1 MEGYFT
7 EEISLRDHIVKVDR
21 EKTIELYQKLPGI
34 AESSH
39 CGCMDCRLYVK
50 QIGQASA
57 KVLAFFHQFGIDPTK
72 EAEVWRAISNENGF
86 DTYTAD
92 YHFVGN
98 IQGVDEL
105 EWIQIEE
112 ASFGLVN
119 YTRELPSPMI
129 PSAFSKPIVEMAVRI
144 TMPHSI
150 KGAKF

>member
-7 EEISLRDHIVKVDR
+7 EEISLSDHVVKVDR

-39 CGCMDCRLYVK
+39 CGCADCQLYVK

-57 KVLAFFHQFGIDPTK
+57 KVLAFFQQFGIDPTK

-98 IQGVDEL
+98 IQGADEL
-105 EWIQIEE
+105 EWIQIGE

-119 YTRELPSPMI
+119 YKRGLSSLVI
-129 PSAFSKPIVEMAVRI
+129 PDAFSQPIVEMAVRI
-144 TMPHSI
+144 TMPHN
-150 KGAKF
+150 

>member
-1 MEGYFT
+1 M
-7 EEISLRDHIVKVDR
+7 
-21 EKTIELYQKLPGI
+21 
-34 AESSH
+34 
-39 CGCMDCRLYVK
+39 K

-57 KVLAFFHQFGIDPTK
+57 NVLAFFQQFGIDPTK

-98 IQGVDEL
+98 IQGADEL
-105 EWIQIEE
+105 EWIQIGE

-119 YTRELPSPMI
+119 YKCGMSSLVI

-144 TMPHSI
+144 TMPHN
-150 KGAKF
+150 